1 VPGRRIKGCCP
12 WAKSSGQILK
22 FPNSARPRSHDG
34 APKKAAAATVTR
46 LPSPHVPMMTGDQ
59 WNEFMRLLMPDE
71 QLAFMADVWKVMAQH
86 LWRMGGH

>member
-1 VPGRRIKGCCP
+1 VKGVPGRRNIGLTM
-12 WAKSSGQILK
+12 GQILK
-22 FPNSARPRSHDG
+22 FPDSASRRALKRGMPRE
-34 APKKAAAATVTR
+34 AAAATVTR
-46 LPSPHVPMMTGDQ
+46 LPSRHVPMMTGDQ

>member
-1 VPGRRIKGCCP
+1 M
-12 WAKSSGQILK
+12 GQILK
-22 FPNSARPRSHDG
+22 FPNIARRRSDG

-46 LPSPHVPMMTGDQ
+46 LPSRHAPVLTGDQ

-86 LWRMGGH
+86 LWRIGGN